1 MGEEDSSLTTQC
13 LAFCLALASQGKA
26 FSLSL
31 TVGNTFSFS
40 LDNREKAPPM
50 KEKTHP
56 SQESTTSAKAEV
68 RKKKKKPSPSTLR
81 RKGGK
86 SSWRRNPQE

>member
-40 LDNREKAPPM
+40 LDNQ
-50 KEKTHP
+50 EKTHP
-56 SQESTTSAKAEV
+56 TKEKIHPAQEMTSSAKAEV
-68 RKKKKKPSPSTLR
+68 
-81 RKGGK
+81 
-86 SSWRRNPQE
+86 